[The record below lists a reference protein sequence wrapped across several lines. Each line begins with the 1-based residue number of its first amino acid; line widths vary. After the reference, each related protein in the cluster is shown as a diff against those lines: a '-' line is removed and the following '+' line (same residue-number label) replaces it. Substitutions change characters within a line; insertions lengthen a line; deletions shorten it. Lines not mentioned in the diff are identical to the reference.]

1 MEANADGFP
10 SRNHARFKTVHVIS
24 LYMHLRIRI
33 WTGRSAAATYYAVGL
48 SRGSPSSNLQWL
60 RHRKESES
68 AKNLVR
74 MSRLM
79 FSDWWILF
87 RPTTLNSGHVTTAG
101 IMFEFNRGRNAPA
114 KDCNNNQKK
123 KTKVLNNQGSSKKA
137 SELSFSVVQVIEE
150 DQRSPP
156 PLFRNSPQKNPRD
169 SSLIRS
175 RN

>member
-33 WTGRSAAATYYAVGL
+33 WTGRSAAATCYAVGL

-60 RHRKESES
+60 RHRKEPES

-114 KDCNNNQKK
+114 EDCNNNQ
-123 KTKVLNNQGSSKKA
+123 
-137 SELSFSVVQVIEE
+137 
-150 DQRSPP
+150 R
-156 PLFRNSPQKNPRD
+156 
-169 SSLIRS
+169 
-175 RN
+175 